1 MEKVVFISILVTF
14 IFSVF
19 KFLEARY
26 LEEDNEDSKPLKFY
40 VRDALIVFVSSMIAS
55 YITMYMGNSV
65 SELIDIV
72 TETKTVN
79 NAATQ
84 IFTGNPEF

>member
-26 LEEDNEDSKPLKFY
+26 LEEESKPLKFY
-40 VRDALIVFVSSMIAS
+40 VRDALIVFVSSTIAS

-65 SELIDIV
+65 SELMNIV
-72 TETKTVN
+72 TETKTIN
-79 NAATQ
+79 TAATQ